1 MEGVP
6 GAVMRKSFRSLP
18 TQIVLWFHELSG
30 SLSTLPLKVSPS
42 IPQSFPLPNSK
53 NYFWHTKIG
62 FLSCHLLKTLNSS
75 CFAPWITVTK
85 NRLGT
90 FGLKR
95 NKQISLILVTSQSM
109 RLVQLSKEL
118 VTRFGRVWK
127 GPSVP
132 MWWVLESESALKWIF
147 PNFELKWAQKNPHWV
162 VFVSLKVCIAELQFD
177 KCVV

>member
-1 MEGVP
+1 MYWDIQTVGIHGVIYINKLSNTSFCEQTGLMEGVP

-18 TQIVLWFHELSG
+18 TQTVLWFHELSG

-75 CFAPWITVTK
+75 CFAPWITVMK
-85 NRLGT
+85 NRLDT

-118 VTRFGRVWK
+118 VTRFGRLWK

-132 MWWVLESESALKWIF
+132 MWWVLESESALKWISQIL
-147 PNFELKWAQKNPHWV
+147 N
-162 VFVSLKVCIAELQFD
+162 
-177 KCVV
+177 